1 MIDKRN
7 DGVKRAFKKRYP
19 GVGVFCVSNTL
30 YATYRT
36 SEHRLAKDYVT
47 LSEIREL
54 REHCQ
59 MVPAAAQLRMVE
71 AYLNHQVPA
80 FLSSLRQWAL
90 AGADSV
96 TEERAAA
103 LRTAICQA
111 DATIR
116 KVNSISISPFG
127 QVHLSHV
134 VQNLTENRKSFRRT
148 DVSNAPNGN

>member
-1 MIDKRN
+1 MVERRN
-7 DGVKRAFKKRYP
+7 DGVKRAFKKKYP

-36 SEHRLAKDYVT
+36 SEHRLANDYIT

-59 MVPAAAQLRMVE
+59 MVPAAAQLRMIE

-103 LRTAICQA
+103 LRTAISQV

-116 KVNSISISPFG
+116 KVNLFSSLPSVKSSYLMF
-127 QVHLSHV
+127 SKM
-134 VQNLTENRKSFRRT
+134 LTGNRKLFRRT
-148 DVSNAPNGN
+148 DVSKARNGN